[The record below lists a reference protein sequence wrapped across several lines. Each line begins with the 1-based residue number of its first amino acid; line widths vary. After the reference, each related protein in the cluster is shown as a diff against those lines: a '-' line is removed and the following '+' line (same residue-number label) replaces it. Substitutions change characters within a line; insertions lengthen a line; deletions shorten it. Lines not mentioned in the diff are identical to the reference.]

1 MDQTSQSDQTLNTNG
16 NTLLQRL
23 RAIRNK
29 AQSGQASRRINVP
42 GVGSMVSAAYE
53 QLRNATEYTQDHL
66 LRQRAIRRFYVRNLV
81 FNNRKTPGSNL
92 AEELVIELTQAG
104 YIANNTLPASITE
117 KLAAVIS
124 RHYDNFWRM
133 REAGLTYDY
142 AHDLTLDLLSV
153 ESDTFIA
160 SDEQESAFTL
170 FAFSHYLSVLPKE
183 QFIQAEGGSPE
194 TFETS
199 LYIAIHKSLRKS
211 DQATIRFDMQRLQ
224 QLSDADIHA
233 YVQYFTTVDGVYFS
247 DSNDRLTRHITRY
260 GAPLRA
266 LKSLIEDI
274 GNAEEELP
282 YKDRFLAAY
291 RAQVGRLYEEAR
303 KRLNKGVVKSIIF
316 LLITKAIIGLAVEI
330 PYDLLV
336 TGSIVILPLVV
347 NLLTPI
353 IYMSLL
359 RAGLKLPGDANT
371 EAIMLYAENMLYGQ
385 GSRELY
391 TAPKTR
397 RYNSG
402 FTVAYVLMFVIV
414 FGLTVGQLIALEF
427 NIVHGTIFFVFLAT
441 ASFLGFRLS
450 NIVRELEL
458 VAARPGVF
466 STLRDFFYMPFILLG
481 QWLSDKYARINIVA
495 LILDTLIELPLKTVL
510 RLVRQ
515 WTDFL
520 SEKRDAI

>member
-1 MDQTSQSDQTLNTNG
+1 MDHPDQSSQILNANG
-16 NTLLQRL
+16 ATLLQRL
-23 RAIRNK
+23 RAIRIK
-29 AQSGQASRRINVP
+29 ASNSHASRRINVP

-53 QLRNATEYTQDHL
+53 QLRNATEYTQEHL
-66 LRQRAIRRFYVRNLV
+66 LRQRAIRRFYIRNLS
-81 FNNRKTPGSNL
+81 FGNHKKLGSSL
-92 AEELVIELTQAG
+92 ADELVIELTQAG
-104 YIANNTLPASITE
+104 YVANNTLPVSVTE
-117 KLAAVIS
+117 RLAAVIS
-124 RHYDNFWRM
+124 KHYGNFWRM

-153 ESDTFIA
+153 ESDTIIA

-183 QFIQAEGGSPE
+183 QFIKTEGGDQES
-194 TFETS
+194 FEAN

-224 QLSDADIHA
+224 QLSDKDIHA
-233 YVQYFTTVDGVYFS
+233 YVKYFTTIDGVYFS

-260 GAPLRA
+260 GAPLRV
-266 LKSLIEDI
+266 LKSLIDDI

-282 YKDRFLAAY
+282 FKDRFMAAY

-316 LLITKAIIGLAVEI
+316 LLITKAIIGIAIEI

-336 TGSIVILPLVV
+336 TGSIVILPLAI
-347 NLLTPI
+347 NLLTPLV
-353 IYMSLL
+353 YMTLL

-391 TAPKTR
+391 ATPKQR

-458 VAARPGVF
+458 VSSRPGVL
-466 STLRDFFYMPFILLG
+466 SALRDFFYMPFILLG

-495 LILDTLIELPLKTVL
+495 LILDTLIELPLKTIL
-510 RLVRQ
+510 RLIRQ

-520 SEKRDAI
+520 NEKRDAI

>member
-1 MDQTSQSDQTLNTNG
+1 MDNALNSNG
-16 NTLLQRL
+16 ITLLQRL
-23 RAIRNK
+23 RAIRAK
-29 AQSGQASRRINVP
+29 AQSGHATRRINVP
-42 GVGSMVSAAYE
+42 GVGGLVSAAYE
-53 QLRNATEYTQDHL
+53 QLRNATEYTQEHL
-66 LRQRAIRRFYVRNLV
+66 LRQRAIRRFYSRNLS
-81 FNNRKTPGSNL
+81 FTNHKKLANNL
-92 AEELVIELTQAG
+92 ADELIIELTQAG
-104 YIANNTLPASITE
+104 YIENNSLPVSVSDQLT
-117 KLAAVIS
+117 AVIE
-124 RHYDNFWRM
+124 RHYGNFWRM
-133 REAGLTYDY
+133 RQAGLTYDY

-153 ESDTFIA
+153 ESDTVIA

-183 QFIQAEGGSPE
+183 QFVDGDQTKPE
-194 TFETS
+194 LFESS

-224 QLSDADIHA
+224 RLSDHDIHA
-233 YVQYFTTVDGVYFS
+233 YVKYFTTIDGVYFS
-247 DSNDRLTRHITRY
+247 DDNDRLTRYINRY
-260 GAPLRA
+260 GAPLRV
-266 LKSLIEDI
+266 LKSLMDDI
-274 GNAEEELP
+274 GNAEEDLP
-282 YKDRFLAAY
+282 FKDRFLDAY
-291 RAQVGRLYEEAR
+291 RAQVGRLYNEAR
-303 KRLNKGVVKSIIF
+303 QRLNKGVVKSIVF
-316 LLITKAIIGLAVEI
+316 LLITKAIIGIAIEI

-336 TGSIVILPLVV
+336 TGTIVVLPLVI

-353 IYMSLL
+353 VYMSLL
-359 RAGLKLPGDANT
+359 RAGLKLPGDTNT
-371 EAIMLYAENMLYGQ
+371 QAIMLYAENMLYGQ

-391 TAPKTR
+391 TAPRKR
-397 RYNSG
+397 RYNPG

-427 NIVHGTIFFVFLAT
+427 NIVHGSIFFVFLAT

-458 VAARPGVF
+458 VASRPGVLA
-466 STLRDFFYMPFILLG
+466 TLRDFFYMPFILLG

-495 LILDTLIELPLKTVL
+495 LVLDTMIELPLKTIL